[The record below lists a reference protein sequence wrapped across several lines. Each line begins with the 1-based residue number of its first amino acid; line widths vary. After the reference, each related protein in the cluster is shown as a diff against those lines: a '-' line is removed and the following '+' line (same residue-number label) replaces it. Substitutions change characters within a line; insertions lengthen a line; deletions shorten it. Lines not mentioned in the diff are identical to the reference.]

1 MNLSSS
7 LDVDDR
13 LSLEMSF
20 RLFVAFQLLYLVRCS
35 SSVHFSSTV
44 IFNQRPLCRRCS
56 APHAFPLVRSQS
68 AFFKRRPPPPPPLL
82 RGREHHQKFIV
93 AGNLDVS
100 GRSNQ
105 AEKQRGRETEPG
117 ISLLADS
124 VA

>member
-13 LSLEMSF
+13 PSLEMSF

-44 IFNQRPLCRRCS
+44 IFNQRPLCRRAGAVRRMPS
-56 APHAFPLVRSQS
+56 PLVRSQS
-68 AFFKRRPPPPPPLL
+68 AFFKRRPPPPLL